1 MIKTMHLLRWTCLSL
16 GVAFFLMP
24 LISTAEFSLSLRRDG
39 YSFDA
44 YRYVFADPDFIS
56 SFSYSALIAL
66 CTIFVG
72 TILVVPT
79 VYLVRLRLPWLRPA
93 VEFIVLL
100 PLIVPPII
108 LVFGYVR
115 MFSSSS
121 LLPLTGNSRGSD
133 ILLIC
138 GYVTLALPYLY
149 RAVDTGLQAINA
161 RVLTEAATILGA
173 RPITIIIRIILPNI
187 LVSVLS
193 GAFLTFA
200 VVISEFVMAS
210 LLTRPA
216 FGPYIQRVGV
226 AKAYEP
232 AALVILSFFITW
244 TAMGL
249 VQFLARFSPN
259 VQRESK

>member
-1 MIKTMHLLRWTCLSL
+1 MKRNRRLLPWICLSL
-16 GVAFFLMP
+16 GALFFLLP
-24 LISTAEFSLSLRRDG
+24 LIATAEFSLSLRREG

-72 TILVVPT
+72 TILVLPT
-79 VYLVRLRLPWLRPA
+79 VYLVRLRLPWLRPV

-108 LVFGYVR
+108 LVFGYLR

-121 LLPLTGNSRGSD
+121 PFPLTGTARGSD

-138 GYVTLALPYLY
+138 GYVTLTLPYMY
-149 RAVDTGLQAINA
+149 RAIDTGLQAIDA
-161 RVLTEAATILGA
+161 RTLTEAATILGA
-173 RPITIIIRIILPNI
+173 RPATILIRVILPNI
-187 LVSVLS
+187 LVSIMA

-200 VVISEFVMAS
+200 VVIGEFVIAS

-216 FGPYIQRVGV
+216 FGPYIQKIGV

-232 AALVILSFFITW
+232 AALAILSFIITW
-244 TAMGL
+244 IAMGL
-249 VQFLARFSPN
+249 IQLMAHFSRN
-259 VQRESK
+259 VQRENR

>member
-1 MIKTMHLLRWTCLSL
+1 MKTNLRLLPWICLSL
-16 GVAFFLMP
+16 GALFFLLP
-24 LISTAEFSLSLRRDG
+24 LIATAEFSLSLRREG

-44 YRYVFADPDFIS
+44 YRYVFSDPDFVS
-56 SFSYSALIAL
+56 SFGYSALIAA
-66 CTIFVG
+66 CTIVVG
-72 TILVVPT
+72 TVLVLPT
-79 VYLVRLRLPWLRPA
+79 VYLVRLRLPWLRPV

-108 LVFGYVR
+108 LVFGYLR

-121 LLPLTGNSRGSD
+121 PFPLTGTARGSD

-138 GYVTLALPYLY
+138 GYVTLTLPYMY
-149 RAVDTGLQAINA
+149 RAIDTGLQAIDA
-161 RVLTEAATILGA
+161 RTLTEAATILGA
-173 RPITIIIRIILPNI
+173 RPATILIRVILPNI
-187 LVSVLS
+187 LVSIMA

-200 VVISEFVMAS
+200 VVIGEFVIAS

-232 AALVILSFFITW
+232 AALAILSFIITW
-244 TAMGL
+244 IAMGL
-249 VQFLARFSPN
+249 IQLMAHFSPN
-259 VQRESK
+259 VQRENR